1 MERGFKFRIRLIYF
15 FLFLFGAILITRLF
29 FIQVVGADYYNNLAN
44 KQYVASAGDDF
55 ERGNIYFTKKDG
67 QLISAATVKNGFQVT
82 INPKIIKNP
91 ENIYEKL
98 SEIINLDKSDFLE
111 RGQKDDSYEVIVH
124 RIDNEAAQK
133 IKDLKIKGL
142 DVFSENWRYYPAD
155 NFASR
160 ILGFVGYK
168 GDELV
173 GRYGL
178 EQYYESVLTRNNKGN
193 FINSFAEILTDIK
206 KAISGDTSEK
216 GDIVLTIEPNVQS
229 VLESNLEKVLKKYE
243 AEMAA
248 GIIVEPKTGKI
259 LAMAAKPDFNP
270 NSYGENKNLNIFI
283 NPLVE
288 SVFEMG
294 SIMKPLTVAAALDQ
308 GKITAETR
316 YDDYGYV
323 DIDGQRLNNYDGKAR
338 GNVSIQDVLNNSIN
352 TGAVFVMRQLG
363 REKFRDYLIN
373 YGFGEKTNIDLPA
386 EVQGLLSN
394 VTKSP
399 REIEYATASFGQGFA
414 VTPIE
419 MASAFS
425 AIANGG
431 FLMKPYIVEK
441 IKLKGLKNKEIKPE
455 AKREVLKKETA
466 EEVSRMLTKVFDE
479 ALLGGI
485 YKMDHYSVATKTGT
499 AQSVIEGQKGYQEGE
514 YIHTFFGYAPAFDT
528 KFLTLLI
535 LVKPKNVQYAAFSL
549 SEPFVNITKFL
560 LNYYEVPPDR

>member
-1 MERGFKFRIRLIYF
+1 MEEGFKFRIRLIYF
-15 FLFLFGAILITRLF
+15 FLFLFGAVLITRLF
-29 FIQVVGADYYNNLAN
+29 FIQVVRADYYKDEAN
-44 KQYVASAGDDF
+44 RQYIAPAGDNF
-55 ERGNIYFTKKDG
+55 ARGNIYFKSKNG
-67 QLISAATVKNGFQVT
+67 QLISAATVKNGFQVA
-82 INPKIIKNP
+82 INPKILKNP
-91 ENIYEKL
+91 EDVYGKL
-98 SEIINLDKSDFLE
+98 SEIINLDKDNFLKHS
-111 RGQKDDSYEVIVH
+111 QKNNSYEVITH
-124 RIDNEAAQK
+124 HIDNETAKK
-133 IKDLKIKGL
+133 INDLKIKGL

-155 NFASR
+155 NLASKV
-160 ILGFVGYK
+160 LGFVGYK
-168 GDELV
+168 GDELA

-178 EQYYESVLTRNNKGN
+178 ERYYESVLTRNDKNN

-206 KAISGDTSEK
+206 EVISGDTSEK
-216 GDIVLTIEPNVQS
+216 GDIVLTIEPNAQS

-248 GIIVEPKTGKI
+248 GIIIEPRTGKI

-270 NSYGENKNLNIFI
+270 NSYGENKDLNIFI

-316 YDDYGYV
+316 YEDYGYIDV
-323 DIDGQRLNNYDGKAR
+323 DGQRLNNYDGKAR
-338 GNVSIQDVLNNSIN
+338 GNVSIQDVLSHSIN
-352 TGAVFVMRQLG
+352 TGAVFVMRKLG
-363 REKFRDYLIN
+363 KKNFHDYLIN

-394 VTKSP
+394 VTESP

-419 MASAFS
+419 MASALS
-425 AIANGG
+425 TIANGG
-431 FLMKPYIVEK
+431 YLMKPYIVEG
-441 IKLKGLKNKEIKPE
+441 IKLQGIKDKEIKSE
-455 AKREVLKKETA
+455 VKREVLKRETA

-479 ALLGGI
+479 ALMNGA
-485 YKMDHYSVATKTGT
+485 YKMDHYSVAAKTGT

-514 YIHTFFGYAPAFDT
+514 YVHTFFGYAPAFDA

-549 SEPFVNITKFL
+549 SETFVNITKFL
-560 LNYYEVPPDR
+560 LNYYEIPPDR

>member
-1 MERGFKFRIRLIYF
+1 M
-15 FLFLFGAILITRLF
+15 FGVVLITRLF
-29 FIQVVGADYYNNLAN
+29 FVQVVRADYYNNLAN
-44 KQYVASAGDDF
+44 RQYLAPAGDDF

-67 QLISAATVKNGFQVT
+67 QLISAATIKNGFQIA
-82 INPKIIKNP
+82 INPKILENP

-98 SEIINLDKSDFLE
+98 SGIINLDKDDFLKHS
-111 RGQKDDSYEVIVH
+111 QKDNSYEVVAH
-124 RIDNEAAQK
+124 RVDNETAKK

-155 NFASR
+155 NLASR
-160 ILGFVGYK
+160 VLGFVGYK

-173 GRYGL
+173 GCYGL
-178 EQYYESVLTRNNKGN
+178 ERYYESVLARNDKNN

-206 KAISGDTSEK
+206 EVISGDTSEK

-229 VLESNLEKVLKKYE
+229 ALENNLEKMLKKYE
-243 AEMAA
+243 GEMAA
-248 GIIVEPKTGKI
+248 GIIIEPKTGKI

-308 GKITAETR
+308 GKITAETK

-323 DIDGQRLNNYDGKAR
+323 DVEGQRLNNYDKKAR
-338 GNVSIQDVLNNSIN
+338 GNVSIQDVLNYSIN
-352 TGAVFVMRQLG
+352 TGAVFVMRKLG
-363 REKFRDYLIN
+363 KEKFHDYLIN
-373 YGFGEKTNIDLPA
+373 YGFGEKTNVDLPA
-386 EVQGLLSN
+386 EIQGLLSN
-394 VTKSP
+394 VTESP

-414 VTPIE
+414 VTPVE

-425 AIANGG
+425 ALANGG
-431 FLMKPYIVEK
+431 YLMKPYVVEG
-441 IKLKGLKNKEIKPE
+441 IKLQGIKDKEIKPE
-455 AKREVLKKETA
+455 IRREVFKRETA

-479 ALLGGI
+479 ALLNGI
-485 YKMDHYSVATKTGT
+485 YKMDHYSIAAKTGT
-499 AQSVIEGQKGYQEGE
+499 AQVVNEGIKGYQENK
-514 YIHTFFGYAPAFDT
+514 YIHTFFGYAPAFDA

-535 LVKPKNVQYAAFSL
+535 LVKPQGVKYASLSL
-549 SEPFVNITKFL
+549 SEPFANITNFL